1 MMAEAMTLPEDYGE
15 LKEFTTQLLAEIK
28 AQAMLIEK
36 LRHQV
41 AGQKAWRYGSTS
53 EQTKQ
58 LMLALEASEVAE
70 AAMTAKMKPPQ
81 MSPRTNQSAVRSR
94 TTSHATT
101 SNSCRQKITAHAAVH
116 CARSART

>member
-1 MMAEAMTLPEDYGE
+1 MVAEVMILPEDYGE

-28 AQAMLIEK
+28 DQAMLIEK

-70 AAMTAKMKPPQ
+70 AAMTARMKLPPDELKDR
-81 MSPRTNQSAVRSR
+81 PNVTVP
-94 TTSHATT
+94 
-101 SNSCRQKITAHAAVH
+101 
-116 CARSART
+116 